1 MIVGSIPITSFAAL
15 SIVTKKKNCHGGMW
29 LYVSQN
35 LELQTQ
41 VNDVWYSVQAQWS
54 IRVPPGMTHCH
65 MGFDHPSDIL
75 LPIGIHVV

>member
-1 MIVGSIPITSFAAL
+1 
-15 SIVTKKKNCHGGMW
+15 MW
-29 LYVSQN
+29 RYVSQN